1 MKFRHPLGGERGV
14 QRRRPRPERDNRGG
28 SGCDE
33 DERDKGIDNIIEVKK
48 KRKEES
54 LTLAREGMWNN
65 EPKMEVTR
73 GGGWFERGKK
83 VV

>member
-1 MKFRHPLGGERGV
+1 MQIEEEGKYIEQGTVRYERVCGAKLNVTQTLKFRHPLGGERGV

-48 KRKEES
+48 KEK
-54 LTLAREGMWNN
+54 
-65 EPKMEVTR
+65 
-73 GGGWFERGKK
+73 KK
-83 VV
+83 V